1 MYKGI
6 GASGGI
12 GIGKVIQIRETE
24 LDFAVRESQD
34 SETEK
39 KRLAAAMNVFC
50 SKTKEKAESIREG
63 RR

>member
-39 KRLAAAMNVFC
+39 NVWLP
-50 SKTKEKAESIREG
+50 R
-63 RR
+63 